1 MSLHNSQRCRNPG
14 KSWMGLFDTGKV
26 LSDTT
31 IDQQP
36 IISLLA
42 LRFKR
47 GGLYH
52 DKGPSSMKRVFS
64 IFGDGPRCAY
74 KARDYSQSDI
84 TNVLPTTALIRTVT
98 AVPTH
103 ANIVF
108 RDPIVNKTTCNG
120 ETNTYQQ
127 LAGYGFIPS
136 NALDKFGDTI
146 GGIGNSIALDKTA
159 WTKTKERQLCGH
171 HLDRLVSLKAA
182 LILVESCVDAELCN
196 TGGTLDFQLRVHKFA
211 ITLTPA
217 PHATLANPS
226 GPDLQFRYIDTIRF
240 TGPDRTPCTGLDA
253 DVTGSISHGGAKF
266 QGDGFGGGGPGGR
279 RIRIDSEGLVLD
291 PDGAFR
297 ASDEYG
303 PYIYRFSPNGR
314 MTLAIHPPEAYIPR
328 RNGTISFSADSPP
341 YYNPNETIIS
351 ADTTTG
357 HDNNQGFEVL
367 TVSDDGKLLYA
378 LIQFTLDQEG
388 GLYNPYRLNAR
399 FIEYDI
405 SNFVPRVHQGI
416 SGNATAL
423 YSSGQKKKQDK
434 SRDKK
439 RNPFPHAPPT
449 SSLLSRDPGTGHG
462 QSLLVVIVVPATP
475 TSLTYPTPPD
485 IKSPLNDAS
494 AGSIAQ
500 QQHRCPRLGHHRPC

>member
-1 MSLHNSQRCRNPG
+1 M
-14 KSWMGLFDTGKV
+14 
-26 LSDTT
+26 
-31 IDQQP
+31 
-36 IISLLA
+36 
-42 LRFKR
+42 
-47 GGLYH
+47 
-52 DKGPSSMKRVFS
+52 
-64 IFGDGPRCAY
+64 
-74 KARDYSQSDI
+74 
-84 TNVLPTTALIRTVT
+84 
-98 AVPTH
+98 
-103 ANIVF
+103 
-108 RDPIVNKTTCNG
+108 
-120 ETNTYQQ
+120 
-127 LAGYGFIPS
+127 
-136 NALDKFGDTI
+136 
-146 GGIGNSIALDKTA
+146 
-159 WTKTKERQLCGH
+159 
-171 HLDRLVSLKAA
+171 SLKAA

-423 YSSGQKKKQDK
+423 YSSGQKKKTRQK
-434 SRDKK
+434 SRQKAK
-439 RNPFPHAPPT
+439 SISSRPTHFLVAISRLWHRARPVPPRCHCCTRHADIVDISHATGHQVTSERCLRRHHCPAAAQVSST
-449 SSLLSRDPGTGHG
+449 RASSSLLSTARSSTSTSTASSAASVGTTAERRTRVPARREMGVFGSGTG
-462 QSLLVVIVVPATP
+462 QFRERQPTTSCFVLFSLSDDDFVTLDGVLDGEESRYKDGNGFDLDNQALVFRIGCRWVGWFLC
-475 TSLTYPTPPD
+475 S
-485 IKSPLNDAS
+485 
-494 AGSIAQ
+494 G
-500 QQHRCPRLGHHRPC
+500 GE